1 MKLIYEEFT
10 VQEFIEDIKNLYKQT
25 TGKLLSGQGESMSIL
40 LKWWVGRV
48 SYSGDKIIEVVS
60 NIDHLPLSKDVRYIK
75 LKLVFETGTEVTGY
89 LYLDYYT
96 KEYTT
101 CIPVIKENGFLGE
114 KLILG
119 WTGVSDQNMCDS
131 WMKDNIIKYT
141 QRWIEY
147 C

>member
-1 MKLIYEEFT
+1 
-10 VQEFIEDIKNLYKQT
+10 
-25 TGKLLSGQGESMSIL
+25 MSVL

-48 SYSGDKIIEVVS
+48 SYSGDKIMEVVS
-60 NIDHLPLSKDVRYIK
+60 EIDLLPLNKDVRYIK
-75 LKLVFETGTEVTGY
+75 LKLIFETGTEVTGY

-119 WTGVSDQNMCDS
+119 WTGISDQSMCNS
-131 WMKDNIIKYT
+131 WMKNNIIKYT